1 MTFAILS
8 ILVGALHTAPSP
20 TLLREG
26 SSPQLAA
33 DSRGI
38 VRLLFGRKDTI
49 FAATSRDAGVS
60 FSPVAV
66 VGIVPGM
73 HLGNTRG
80 PTIASSRSRSVVMAI
95 DTRGDIFTYELDHA
109 TDRWHRAAG
118 TLNDSAGSAPEG
130 LATVAADEADHFYAV
145 WLDLRQNRQNQIYF
159 APVPTRGVKRVR
171 NRVVYSSPDGH
182 VCECCR
188 PSIAIAGK
196 QVAVMFR
203 NWLGGNRDMY
213 VATSANGGRTFSP
226 ASKLGEGTWKLDACP
241 MDGGGLVVDRSG
253 KVGSAWRRELTI
265 YFAEPGKAETVIAE
279 GRSPMIARDG
289 KRTYIVWQQGTAIKL
304 KTLGADTESVVGEG
318 RLPQVLP
325 VTGGGVLVAW
335 ENAGKVF
342 YSRQ

>member
-1 MTFAILS
+1 MTLAILS
-8 ILVGALHTAPSP
+8 VLVGALQTAPSP
-20 TLLREG
+20 TTLREG
-26 SSPQLAA
+26 SSPQLAV
-33 DSRGI
+33 DTRGVI
-38 VRLLFGRKDTI
+38 RLIFGRKDTI
-49 FAATSRDAGVS
+49 FAATSRDNGVS
-60 FSPVAV
+60 FSPAAV

-73 HLGNTRG
+73 HLGSTRG
-80 PTIASSRSRSVVMAI
+80 PTIASSRSRSVVVAI

-109 TDRWHRAAG
+109 TDRWHRGAG

-130 LATVAADEADHFYAV
+130 LATVAADDADHFYAV
-145 WLDLRQNRQNQIYF
+145 WLDLRQNRQNQVYF
-159 APVPTRGVKRVR
+159 APVPARALQRVR

-188 PSIAIAGK
+188 PSIAVAGK
-196 QVAVMFR
+196 RVAVMFR

-213 VATSANGGRTFSP
+213 VATSSNGGRTFTS
-226 ASKLGEGTWKLDACP
+226 ASKLGDGTWKLDACP

-253 KVGSAWRRELTI
+253 KVGSVWRRELTI

-279 GRSPMIARDG
+279 GRSPMIARAG
-289 KRTYIVWQQGTAIKL
+289 KRTYIVWQEGTAIKL
-304 KTLGADTESVVGEG
+304 KTLGADAESVVGEG

-325 VTGGGVLVAW
+325 VRDGSVLVAW